1 MYLSCNFV
9 AFSGPKSSLLES
21 SDHHIME
28 DIVTNS
34 AAVVKSNVKRSNS
47 STNSP
52 SKTKSDAKSK
62 SAKANSKT
70 SKSSEERGV
79 AKRSR
84 PSTKSSDG
92 KRQPERSVNRD
103 EDGSRTSRKR
113 KLVVV
118 SDNDDDDDLDFV
130 DLDEAVDRK
139 ETSSVD
145 ECSDE
150 SAANGCVIVSD
161 SDDKGSDAN
170 ESCASHQQR
179 LTSAI
184 VTEGINKLT

>member
-1 MYLSCNFV
+1 M
-9 AFSGPKSSLLES
+9 
-21 SDHHIME
+21 
-28 DIVTNS
+28 TNS

-47 STNSP
+47 STNSA

-84 PSTKSSDG
+84 PSTKSGDG
-92 KRQPERSVNRD
+92 KRQPETSVNRD

-118 SDNDDDDDLDFV
+118 SDNDNDDDLDFV

-145 ECSDE
+145 ECGDE
-150 SAANGCVIVSD
+150 SAANGCVTVIVSD

-170 ESCASHQQR
+170 ESCASHQQ
-179 LTSAI
+179 
-184 VTEGINKLT
+184 